1 MRRIDR
7 AEIIAAGS
15 ELLTPHRLDTNS
27 LYLTGRLNTLGVVL
41 SGKCVV
47 GDDREAMAQT
57 VGHALARADLVIV
70 TGGLGPTAD
79 DVTREAVADVL
90 RRSLQEDADIL
101 AAIRQRF
108 ERRGLK
114 MPEVNRRQAMVP
126 SGATVL
132 ANAFGTAPGLLLETD
147 ERLVVLLPGPPR
159 ELKPM
164 FETHVEPRI
173 AERTGGRRVLRR
185 VLKIT
190 GRSESQV
197 EELAFPVY
205 STFGTLAP
213 PVETTILAAPGQI
226 ELHVSAAGSDVAEL
240 TRTLDEAVARLER
253 VVGSAVFSTDGRS
266 LEAVVGAALKARG
279 LRIAAAESCTGGGLL
294 SRLTDVPGSSAWVL
308 GGVIAYANDVKIDQ
322 LGVPVALIAAH
333 GAVSEPVAH
342 AMADGVRQ
350 RLHADVGVAITGI
363 AGPDGGSAEKPVGT
377 VVIAISGDNTAVRT
391 FLFPG
396 DREAVRRFATTA
408 ALEMVRQGLES
419 TPPRVT

>member
-27 LYLTGRLNTLGVVL
+27 LYLTGRLNELGVVL
-41 SGKCVV
+41 GGKCVV
-47 GDDREAMAQT
+47 GDDRRAMADVFRQ
-57 VGHALARADLVIV
+57 ALARADLVIV

-79 DVTREAVADVL
+79 DVTRDAVSDVL
-90 RRSLQEDADIL
+90 GRTLEANEEIL

-114 MPEVNRRQAMVP
+114 MPDVNRRQALVP

-132 ANAFGTAPGLLLETD
+132 ANDFGTAPGLLLESE
-147 ERLVVLLPGPPR
+147 ERMVVLLPGPPR
-159 ELKPM
+159 ELRPM

-173 AERTGGRRVLRR
+173 AERTGGRRVRRR

-205 STFGTLAP
+205 STFGTADA

-226 ELHVSAAGSDVAEL
+226 ELHVSAAGADARAL
-240 TRTLDEAVARLER
+240 TETLDDAVARLEAA
-253 VVGSAVFSTDGRS
+253 VGTAVFSTDGRS
-266 LEAVVGAALKARG
+266 LEAVVGARLKARG
-279 LRIAAAESCTGGGLL
+279 WRIAAAESCTGGGLL

-308 GGVIAYANDVKIDQ
+308 GGVIAYANDVKVEH
-322 LGVPVALIAAH
+322 LGVPAALIAAD
-333 GAVSEPVAH
+333 GAVSESVAQ
-342 AMADGVRQ
+342 AMADGVRE
-350 RLHADVGVAITGI
+350 RLRADVGVAITGI
-363 AGPDGGSAEKPVGT
+363 AGPDGGSPEKPVGT
-377 VVIAISGDNTAVRT
+377 VVIATTGPPAAVRT

-396 DREAVRRFATTA
+396 DREAIRRFATTA
-408 ALEMVRQGLES
+408 ALEMLRQGLL
-419 TPPRVT
+419 